1 MMEVLVLNAPLP
13 AHIRV
18 LILGGGIHGVGVLHD
33 WVSRG
38 YRDVHLVEKN
48 TIGSGTSSKSTKLIH
63 GGLRYLEQ
71 LREMGM
77 VFEAHRGRSLLLHV
91 APGLVHPLEFY
102 FPILREER
110 LSAWKVKIGL
120 TLYDHLI
127 GRSDFPLH
135 KKISLSQV
143 KKEISALRV
152 EKFSTVFSFWDG
164 QTDD

>member
-38 YRDVHLVEKN
+38 YRDVHLLEKK
-48 TIGSGTSSKSTKLIH
+48 TLGSGTSSKSTKLIH

-77 VFEAHRGRSLLLHV
+77 VFEALRERALLLRV
-91 APGLVHPLEFY
+91 APDLVHPLELF
-102 FPILREER
+102 FPILQEER
-110 LSAWKVKIGL
+110 IAPWKIKIGL
-120 TLYDHLI
+120 TLYDRLA
-127 GRSDFPLH
+127 GRAGLAPH
-135 KKISLSQV
+135 KKIPLNQL
-143 KKEISALRV
+143 ENRIPTLR
-152 EKFSTVFSFWDG
+152 T
-164 QTDD
+164 